1 MSLKEDFVKAV
12 EDLDELQAK
21 ELAERLKEMGC
32 SQLDIVDL
40 LQLGMRLVGL
50 RYEGGEYFIAD
61 LIMSGIIFRETLD
74 LDNGPRLDPS
84 QIDRNGSCA
93 VVGTVEGDVHDIG
106 KDIFISMLES
116 KEIPTIDLGVDVS
129 PEQFVQSIELYHP
142 RIVVL
147 SGTMS
152 FAVESMRR
160 TIELITDR
168 GLRDKVKIMVGGSA
182 ANLDISTQIKA
193 DAYSA
198 DLISSSA
205 LCKRWLES
213 AEAE

>member
-12 EDLDELQAK
+12 EDLDELRAR
-21 ELAERLKEMGC
+21 ELAEQLKQTGC
-32 SQLDIVDL
+32 SQLNIVDL

-50 RYEGGEYFIAD
+50 RYEDGEYFIAD
-61 LIMSGIIFRETLD
+61 LIMSGIIFREILN
-74 LDNGPRLDPS
+74 LDNNPSPDPS
-84 QIDRNGSCA
+84 KIRRDGSCA

-116 KEIPTIDLGVDVS
+116 KEIPTVDLGVDVT
-129 PEQFVQSIELYHP
+129 PEQFVQSIELYRP
-142 RIVVL
+142 GIVVL

-152 FAVESMRR
+152 FAVDSMRR
-160 TIELITDR
+160 TIDLITER
-168 GLRDKVKIMVGGSA
+168 GLRDDVKIMVGGCA
-182 ANLDISTQIKA
+182 VNLDISNQLKA

-205 LCKRWLES
+205 LCKLWLGS
-213 AEAE
+213 AKAE